1 MPSLD
6 QYIKQIE
13 LLAKTL
19 ANKDTIKKRV
29 TIVAAKSTEADYK
42 ERIFVDGKDSKGGN
56 IGKYSTKPLYASKS
70 NLKGLPKS
78 KFKPKGKNGKSV
90 FKNGKKKKTTYLKA
104 GYKEFRDRSGR
115 QSAKVDLNLTGSTFN
130 SIQLD
135 SDKDTIF
142 LGFTSKENELIMEG
156 NEKRFSKSIIPLS
169 NKEEDTFI
177 KVANREV
184 VEIVKEIL
192 K

>member
-1 MPSLD
+1 M
-6 QYIKQIE
+6 
-13 LLAKTL
+13 
-19 ANKDTIKKRV
+19 
-29 TIVAAKSTEADYK
+29 
-42 ERIFVDGKDSKGGN
+42 
-56 IGKYSTKPLYASKS
+56 
-70 NLKGLPKS
+70 
-78 KFKPKGKNGKSV
+78 
-90 FKNGKKKKTTYLKA
+90 
-104 GYKEFRDRSGR
+104 
-115 QSAKVDLNLTGSTFN
+115 NLTGSTFN

-156 NEKRFSKSIIPLS
+156 NEKRFSKSIIQLS